1 MAKGIASLM
10 LGRDGLADQIARRLI
25 GRVVAHNPATVIV
38 QCRRENHDVAA
49 ARGDLGNTE
58 RTEHSDIRGT
68 CCELQLYLSGRAFH
82 PIEGKGLG
90 PPDGAAIYQRPPDR
104 SRRARPSVGEAHR
117 CNVCRE
123 SASETCGC
131 AGGNA
136 RKRERSPANEI
147 AP

>member
-1 MAKGIASLM
+1 M
-10 LGRDGLADQIARRLI
+10 LITEDTVDYEDFLTEDGDVVLEDPVRLERYTVPADERL
-25 GRVVAHNPATVIV
+25 R
-38 QCRRENHDVAA
+38 AA

-58 RTEHSDIRGT
+58 RTEHSDIRGN

-90 PPDGAAIYQRPPDR
+90 PPDGVAIYQRPPDR
-104 SRRARPSVGEAHR
+104 SRRPRPSVGEAHR